1 MSTND
6 MLITPEE
13 INNIEIEAEPA
24 DANPAGLVPLVNL
37 PPAPEAMSMSDI
49 MNLGKIL
56 VRSGMFRSTTSAD
69 QAVAKILAGR
79 EYGLAPIQSMT
90 HIYVIDGKVGMSAAL
105 IGAKIRQHPAYDFQV
120 ISHDDTQ
127 CSITFYYRG
136 KEAGT
141 SPFTIQH
148 AKDAELIRRGG
159 SWEKYPRNM
168 VYARALTNGAR
179 WYCPDVFGGAIYA
192 PEELGAVVKFDST
205 NQEVYEV
212 PVNRQAVR
220 APQSEDQIS
229 PNSILLEPTGTVS
242 EQTKEIRFAPVTLTV
257 QESYERA
264 NSSGPVQHYVFG
276 ESLQF
281 RDGHGNIVSPTG
293 TWTAGFEAFTDNLD
307 LHKEFGDGIRERGEF
322 ALVAKLSNQR
332 DRWWSNIQALRTLEN
347 DNEEDNGEDNVDLP
361 W

>member
-1 MSTND
+1 MNTND

-37 PPAPEAMSMSDI
+37 PPAPEAMSISDI

-179 WYCPDVFGGAIYA
+179 WYCPDVFGGAIYT
-192 PEELGAVVKFDST
+192 PDELGAVVKFDST
-205 NQEVYEV
+205 DEEVYEV
-212 PVNRQAVR
+212 EAIS
-220 APQSEDQIS
+220 APQQAA
-229 PNSILLEPTGTVS
+229 PPAPAPRRQPTGDICPLHDT
-242 EQTKEIRFAPVTLTV
+242 P
-257 QESYERA
+257 
-264 NSSGPVQHYVFG
+264 
-276 ESLQF
+276 F
-281 RDGHGNIVSPTG
+281 RSPTANQIAKG
-293 TWTAGFEAFTDNLD
+293 LLSPWHKTPEGNFCNQED
-307 LHKEFGDGIRERGEF
+307 LVNDPPETPNGDDE
-322 ALVAKLSNQR
+322 VK
-332 DRWWSNIQALRTLEN
+332 
-347 DNEEDNGEDNVDLP
+347 DLP